1 MTGSFHT
8 TKKPRASRPGA
19 DDSILDAGY
28 PPLRILRFFTFE
40 GAAVM
45 DGRATEIDIPPPII
59 ILFISHFQC
68 YNKKKTGE
76 VSIHAHY
83 KTNDALLT

>member
-1 MTGSFHT
+1 
-8 TKKPRASRPGA
+8 
-19 DDSILDAGY
+19 
-28 PPLRILRFFTFE
+28 
-40 GAAVM
+40 M
-45 DGRATEIDIPPPII
+45 DGKATEIDIPPPII

-68 YNKKKTGE
+68 YNKKKTEE

>member
-1 MTGSFHT
+1 
-8 TKKPRASRPGA
+8 
-19 DDSILDAGY
+19 
-28 PPLRILRFFTFE
+28 
-40 GAAVM
+40 M
-45 DGRATEIDIPPPII
+45 DGRATEIDISPPII

-68 YNKKKTGE
+68 YNEKKTGE